1 MSDSDC
7 CEPGTCRSPRLRL
20 GAVLLAAGEGQRLG
34 YRAKGLLEVAGQ
46 TLLARNLQLLHS
58 AGVDEVVVVTGHY
71 RDELAP
77 VLSAMMAELDELVIT
92 EVMQSGESHSQA
104 DSLRLAIEGFTGEL
118 DATLVMPVDM
128 PSLTRAD
135 IIALIGAYKHAPE
148 TIEFVGP
155 QVAGWPGNPVLFN
168 QRIAGCIARGEG
180 EFGSGAW
187 RHASPDWALEWQ
199 TDNAHY
205 VADIDTP
212 EDLAR
217 WADAI
222 SRWAD
227 KI

>member
-46 TLLARNLQLLHS
+46 TLWRVTCASYS

-77 VLSAMMAELDELVIT
+77 ALHMIAELDELVVT
-92 EVMQSGESHSQA
+92 EVAQPSEFHSQA

-135 IIALIGAYKHAPE
+135 IITLIGAFKHAPA

-155 QVAGWPGNPVLFN
+155 QVAGRPGTRCSLISVSLGASPAVRASL
-168 QRIAGCIARGEG
+168 AAARG
-180 EFGSGAW
+180 AT
-187 RHASPDWALEWQ
+187 RHR
-199 TDNAHY
+199 
-205 VADIDTP
+205 IG
-212 EDLAR
+212 R
-217 WADAI
+217 
-222 SRWAD
+222 
-227 KI
+227 